1 MAVAPHKYDPHR
13 FQTTVPFYARYRL
26 GYPDALIARI
36 VEIVGLKPGDSV
48 MDLGCG
54 PGLVAIPFA
63 RAGMNVTAVDPEPN
77 MVEAAKAE
85 AERADVT
92 LDVRQGSSFELPAGI
107 GPFKLVTMGRSFHWM
122 DREAMLKI
130 LDTLIAPDGAIALLH
145 DNHPRTVENRWRKA
159 LSDVGDAYGREK
171 SDHILARRDSGLR
184 THESFLLCSPF
195 NKLESA
201 GVFIERKLTADD
213 IVGLAFSLSTSA
225 PQKLG
230 DSKEAFERDLRAAL
244 AKLSPDGQFTEIA
257 EAYAIIARRSQTNS
271 IFKIS

>member
-1 MAVAPHKYDPHR
+1 MTDFDPHR

-36 VEIVGLKPGDSV
+36 IEIAGLKPGDPV

-63 RAGMNVTAVDPEPN
+63 KAGLKVMAIDPEPN
-77 MVEAAKAE
+77 MVDAAKAE
-85 AERADVT
+85 AAREGVA
-92 LDVRQGSSFELPAGI
+92 LDVQQGSSFDLPKGV

-122 DREAMLKI
+122 DRAVTLEI
-130 LDTLIAPDGAIALLH
+130 LDKLIAPGGAIVLLH
-145 DNHPRTVENRWRKA
+145 DNRPRTVENRWRNIMNEI
-159 LSDVGDAYGREK
+159 GNEYGRRETSHVK
-171 SDHILARRDSGLR
+171 ERESAGYR
-184 THESFLLCSPF
+184 THESFLLRSPF

-201 GVFIERKLTADD
+201 GVFVERALTADD

-230 DSKEAFERDLRAAL
+230 NKKDAFERDLRERL
-244 AKLSPDGQFTEIA
+244 AELSPDGQFTEIA
-257 EAYAIIARRSQTNS
+257 ESYALIARRG
-271 IFKIS
+271 